1 MWASHQFEFN
11 SEYIIFQY
19 PDWLEGFRS
28 VRVVCGDT
36 EPEYSGNAG
45 MLRCDEQ
52 AASAG
57 KYRSDG
63 GVSIYQFAN
72 AVFLSPDSP
81 REIHALHWSN
91 NLNTSPARLPILLQ
105 HRLSLFVVPTACRLG
120 PGISTSMNSHP
131 VRTAL

>member
-19 PDWLEGFRS
+19 PDWLEGLRS

-52 AASAG
+52 AASTG
-57 KYRSDG
+57 KHRSGG
-63 GVSIYQFAN
+63 GVSIGSFRPGVSTRFDDPFRQPFRF
-72 AVFLSPDSP
+72 FL
-81 REIHALHWSN
+81 
-91 NLNTSPARLPILLQ
+91 
-105 HRLSLFVVPTACRLG
+105 
-120 PGISTSMNSHP
+120 
-131 VRTAL
+131 